1 MIPKALE
8 SQTVYEGKIFSIKR
22 DKLTRDGRDT
32 FVRET
37 VVSDDAVG
45 IVAVDGQGRIL
56 LIRQYRHPV
65 GQPVWEI
72 PAGKM
77 DVKGENQKRRRCGN
91 CVRKRIRGRQ
101 R

>member
-37 VVSDDAVG
+37 VVSDDEG
-45 IVAVDGQGRIL
+45 F
-56 LIRQYRHPV
+56 
-65 GQPVWEI
+65 
-72 PAGKM
+72 
-77 DVKGENQKRRRCGN
+77 C
-91 CVRKRIRGRQ
+91 
-101 R
+101 